1 MTLIQR
7 SQLAHRGKHEFS
19 LNSLAAALLRG
30 VGLTTCLAS
39 LGAVTAGPAWAVD
52 LGFAQ
57 VYKGADGKDGSTA
70 FGWESA
76 TAGQKGPSS
85 YWTQNSPLTRTLA
98 GSTIPA
104 PWPATGT
111 ITLRSMALEIGS
123 VGGAG
128 GSVYSKGVFHNVP
141 GKPGGSAGDASL
153 TVSKSADITWVLNY
167 AVQPS
172 DRSLPVISVYS
183 VGGTGGLGFTSWTES
198 DGGISRGGD
207 GGEATLSLA
216 SRVTAVGGANPRN
229 LSVPAIKVLSEG
241 GAAGI
246 GKVDGR
252 KSSDGTYEHRVDIDR
267 GGNGGRVNVT
277 LEQSA
282 DINISGALA
291 PALSASSLGGNGGN
305 ASNSGGYPS
314 NAGDGGTV
322 NFTNRGAISS
332 NGNNSAAVILQSAG
346 GAGGNGANGAFTS
359 GTPGARGGTGG
370 TVNAF
375 NTGTISAKGD
385 YSFGLVAQSVGGS
398 GGSGGGAA
406 FVSGGDGGG
415 AGLGGKVSVF
425 NRGGIATMGAGAS
438 AIMAQSIGGGSAL
451 DAFHAAKPAIT
462 GKGGGSGGNSG
473 ILPFSSGGTG
483 GQGGVG
489 GTVYVEHSGAIST
502 TGDAAYGV
510 LAQSIGGGGGTG
522 GAASSSTAFLAVAL
536 GGAGGGGGIGGEVGF
551 LGQAGRIETAG
562 KNATA
567 VLAQSVG
574 GGGGTG
580 GYATSRSVSPGLSAS
595 SATGGSGGKGGKGG
609 YVKIYNLSNI
619 LTQGEGAVGLQATSI
634 GGGGGSGGGAS
645 AFAVALPIVKPSGDP
660 LPSITITNAIGGSGG
675 DGGQGGPV
683 NLDNKDAAIETYGVG
698 ATGIVAQSIG
708 GGGGNAGN
716 AFAYGL
722 AIAAPGASAFNFSN
736 SIGGSGGGGG
746 NSEYAS
752 ANNYGSVLTH
762 GDGAVGMHVQSI
774 GGGGGAAGAASA
786 SADALSLYR
795 TVAFGQT
802 IGGTNTKGGGKG
814 GSASAT
820 NRGLI
825 ETRGTGSTGILLQS
839 IGGGGGSGGAVQA
852 SASSGLSFDKT
863 LDSLVQKLPLA
874 DAVTVVNAIGGNG
887 GNGGDGGVVAAY
899 LESSSLIRTR
909 GAQADGVLAQSIG
922 GGGGTGGGGST
933 ASEGKTSI
941 TLSMGGT
948 GGSGGSGDKVEI
960 THAGK
965 LETYGNAS
973 HGIFAQSIG
982 GGGGNGGS
990 LAAPDDAPDTVGEIW
1005 ATLKNAVGAD
1015 AYKKWAADK
1024 KNADTKEAL
1033 DAFIKDIQN
1042 TDTYKSLADSFK
1054 KSDFYKEMQ
1063 ASGKKITDYLDK
1075 QSKGAVKR
1083 PDVSLTASLGGNG
1096 GAGNRGGIVKLTQ
1109 TGTILTTGNL
1119 SHGMLAQSIGG
1130 GGGQGGVAYASGTN
1144 KTNLSATLGGKG
1156 GSGNIGGAVEVKN
1169 AGSIES
1175 YGEASYGMFAQ
1186 SIGGGGGNG
1195 VGALSSDNKNLVLN
1209 FTAGGSGGQGS
1220 DGGSVKVFS
1229 DGTIRTHGAE
1239 AHAIVAQSIGAGGG
1253 AFMMSANTKADAPQA
1268 SDTQAASAGTIKEL
1282 LKAVGI
1288 EKIPAASTE
1297 SGDKKPSSKSGSFTL
1312 GGSGGASGSG
1322 NTVQVVH
1329 GGTIA
1334 TSGTAAF
1341 GILAQSIGGGG
1352 GISNA
1357 AGSPGGVKYA
1367 VSYGGNGGAA
1377 GHGGNVFVH
1386 FKGKASIQTSGDNS
1400 TAVFAQ
1406 SIGGGGGYGGASVLQ
1421 GWTLPVL
1428 GGSGGSS
1435 GNGGYIEIGGPG
1447 VSNVAIQTTGA
1458 KAHGIFAQS
1467 LGGGG
1472 GKISDALKTD
1482 GTVRAALEK
1491 TATVLNGI
1499 VTKVGASGKI
1509 LDNID
1514 KVPAEFQSIVRLF
1527 GNDQDTVN
1535 SALTKLKDSLNK
1547 RSASSGTGGEI
1558 RIYLKGD
1565 VKTTG
1570 AGSHAIFAQSGFQQI
1585 DGVLDPS
1592 RGGGDI
1598 LVAYQGVLQGGSGEG
1613 TAIVV
1618 DGGRNNRI
1626 DIGTGSHVSSLS
1638 GRAVTSTFGEELL
1651 LNFGTLAGDIDL
1663 AYGSST
1669 ESNIFEN
1676 AAQGTYI
1683 SGDRGIINVG
1693 SSKNA
1698 RFRNVGTFDIG
1709 GVGNIATAT
1718 VKAADIQLGG
1728 TLRVDVNSVAPEGAP
1743 NADLLQATKIT
1754 IDGLAV
1760 KPHAVDGLLPDGSF
1774 TVVSASTLETKGKAK
1789 SGASP
1794 ASPISWSVSQSGNK
1808 LLISPTS
1815 ADFIGKAP
1823 GTLTDTERSLL
1834 NSLQQAWDTSETG
1847 VAGLFADMANI
1858 DSAQMYSATINSL
1871 TATEDIGRAALGQ
1884 TLTGRRSLNAAFS
1897 CPLFDGSGVTMRETQ
1912 CVWSRIIGSRM
1923 TQKDGPEGDGFSQD
1937 RRSYR
1942 MGGQWEIRPDWFFG
1956 VTAAYNTSKMHTSD
1970 GLTSID
1976 GDSGDVSF
1984 SVKHQTG
1991 PWLLGAALHA
2001 GYGSYDSNSLFM
2013 IGHDLWSASNT
2024 SEVWTAGLRLR
2035 AAYEI
2040 TQGSWYIKP
2049 YADLDVLHTYMPGYT
2064 LTGDGATLT
2073 ATSMKEWSVAFEPAI
2088 EAGTRVD
2095 LGKYGWLRPYVSA
2108 GVTFINNKALNSE
2121 VTFSENGGQ
2130 GITFRSSSSLPDRL
2144 FNLGAGL
2151 QLFAQDKFEVRAEYK
2166 AQMAHN
2172 FRNHELSLR
2181 AAIPF

>member
-1 MTLIQR
+1 MTLLQR
-7 SQLAHRGKHEFS
+7 SQLTHRGKREFS
-19 LNSLAAALLRG
+19 LNRLSVALLRG
-30 VGLTTCLAS
+30 VGLSACLAS
-39 LGAVTAGPAWAVD
+39 LAAATAGPSWAE
-52 LGFAQ
+52 GS
-57 VYKGADGKDGSTA
+57 VYVVKRGADGKDGETA
-70 FGWESA
+70 FLWKAA
-76 TAGQKGPSS
+76 TRGENGGPVS
-85 YWTQNSPLTRTLA
+85 WTQNNPVLNATSP
-98 GSTIPA
+98 
-104 PWPATGT
+104 
-111 ITLRSMALEIGS
+111 ALEIGS

-128 GSVYSKGVFHNVP
+128 GSVYTKGVFHNEQ
-141 GKPGGSAGDASL
+141 GKPGGDGGAVAL
-153 TVSKSADITWVLNY
+153 TVAKSADISGTLKY
-167 AVQPS
+167 ALKPS
-172 DRSLPVISVYS
+172 EQSSPMISVYS
-183 VGGTGGLGFTSWTES
+183 IGGTGGLGFTSLTES
-198 DGGISRGGD
+198 EGGISRGGNA
-207 GGEATLSLA
+207 GQVGLVIA
-216 SRVTAVGGANPRN
+216 SHVTASSGPNPQN
-229 LSVPAIKVLSEG
+229 LAVPAIKVLSQG

-246 GKVDGR
+246 GKIDGR
-252 KSSDGTYEHRVDIDR
+252 PSSDGTYQHRVDIDR
-267 GGNGGRVNVT
+267 GGNGALVTVT

-282 DINISGALA
+282 NINISGALA
-291 PALSASSLGGNGGN
+291 PALSASSLGGNGGR

-332 NGNNSAAVILQSAG
+332 NGNNSTAVILQSAG
-346 GAGGNGANGAFTS
+346 GAGGNGASGAFTS
-359 GTPGARGGTGG
+359 GTPGSRGGSGG
-370 TVNAF
+370 AVSAF
-375 NTGTISAKGD
+375 NNGTISAKGD
-385 YSFGLVAQSVGGS
+385 YSFGVVAQSVGGI
-398 GGSGGGAA
+398 GGNGGGAA

-415 AGLGGKVSVF
+415 AGLGGKVHVINS
-425 NRGGIATMGAGAS
+425 GSIATTGAGAS
-438 AIMAQSIGGGSAL
+438 ALMAQSVGGGSAL
-451 DAFHAAKPAIT
+451 DAFHAARPAVS
-462 GKGGGSGGNSG
+462 KGGGSGGNSG
-473 ILPFSSGGTG
+473 ILPFASGGSG
-483 GQGGVG
+483 GLGGVG
-489 GTVYVEHSGAIST
+489 GLVYVEHDGAIST
-502 TGDAAYGV
+502 VGDSAYGA
-510 LAQSIGGGGGTG
+510 LLQSVGGGGGTG

-536 GGAGGGGGIGGEVGF
+536 GGAGGGGGTGGEVAFFSQG
-551 LGQAGRIETAG
+551 GSIETSG

-567 VLAQSVG
+567 VLAQSIG

-580 GYATSRSVSPGLSAS
+580 GYATSRSVGYGLSAS
-595 SATGGSGGKGGKGG
+595 SATGGSGGKGGKGSH
-609 YVKIYNLSNI
+609 VKLINNSAI
-619 LTQGEGAVGLQATSI
+619 LTRGEAATGLQASSI
-634 GGGGGSGGGAS
+634 GGGGGTGGGAS
-645 AFAVALPIVKPSGDP
+645 AFAVALPAITPSGKS
-660 LPSITITNAIGGSGG
+660 LPSITLTNAIGGSGG
-675 DGGQGGPV
+675 DGGLGGSV
-683 NLDNKDAAIETYGVG
+683 NLDNKTGLVETYGVG

-722 AIAAPGASAFNFSN
+722 AIAAPGATAFNVSN

-746 NSEYAS
+746 SSEYAS
-752 ANNYGSVLTH
+752 VSNSGSVLTQ
-762 GDGAVGMHVQSI
+762 GDGAIGIHVQSI
-774 GGGGGAAGAASA
+774 GGGGGAAGSASA

-802 IGGTNTKGGGKG
+802 IGGTNSKGGGKG
-814 GSASAT
+814 GSAVVL
-820 NRGLI
+820 NNGLV
-825 ETRGTGSTGILLQS
+825 ETRGAGATGVLLQS
-839 IGGGGGSGGAVQA
+839 IGGGGGNGGAVIA

-874 DAVTVVNAIGGNG
+874 DSVTIVNAIGGNG
-887 GNGGDGGVVAAY
+887 GNGGDGGVVNAV
-899 LESSSLIRTR
+899 LSSSSVVRTR
-909 GAQADGVLAQSIG
+909 GAQADGLLAQNIG
-922 GGGGTGGGGST
+922 GGGGMGGGGT
-933 ASEGKTSI
+933 AASGGTTSI
-941 TLSMGGT
+941 TLSMGGKGGA
-948 GGSGGSGDKVEI
+948 GGSGGIVDVSNQGI
-960 THAGK
+960 I
-965 LETYGNAS
+965 ETYGNAS

-990 LAAPDDAPDTVGEIW
+990 LAAPDDAPDTVGEVW
-1005 ATLKNAVGAD
+1005 AVLKKAVGAD

-1024 KNADTKEAL
+1024 KNTETKEAL
-1033 DAFIKDIQN
+1033 DAFIKDIQS
-1042 TDTYKSLADSFK
+1042 TDTYKSLADAFK

-1063 ASGKKITDYLDK
+1063 SSGKKITDYLDK
-1075 QSKGAVKR
+1075 QSKGSVKR
-1083 PDVSLTASLGGNG
+1083 PDVSLTASLGGDG
-1096 GAGNRGGIVKLTQ
+1096 GQGNKGGDIKLSQ
-1109 TGTILTTGNL
+1109 GGSVLTTGNL
-1119 SHGMLAQSIGG
+1119 SHGILAQSIGG

-1156 GSGNIGGAVEVKN
+1156 GNGNAGGYVEVTN
-1169 AGSIES
+1169 LGSINT
-1175 YGEASYGMFAQ
+1175 YGEASYGLFAQ
-1186 SIGGGGGNG
+1186 SVGGGGGIG

-1209 FTAGGSGGQGS
+1209 FTAGGNGGTGAN
-1220 DGGSVKVFS
+1220 GGRVKVVNS
-1229 DGTIRTHGAE
+1229 AKIQTRGDE
-1239 AHAIVAQSIGAGGG
+1239 AHAIVAQSIGGGGG
-1253 AFMMSANTKADAPQA
+1253 AFMMSAPDSNAGAPSAPDAQA
-1268 SDTQAASAGTIKEL
+1268 VSSGTMKEL

-1288 EKIPAASTE
+1288 EKIPAASTA
-1297 SGDKKPSSKSGSFTL
+1297 SADKKPSSKSGSFTL
-1312 GGSGGASGSG
+1312 GGSGGASGDG
-1322 NTVQVVH
+1322 NTVHVVH
-1329 GGTIA
+1329 GGAIA
-1334 TSGTAAF
+1334 TSGAAAF

-1367 VSYGGNGGAA
+1367 VSYGGDGGAA
-1377 GHGGNVFVH
+1377 GNGGNVFIH
-1386 FKGKASIQTSGDNS
+1386 FNNNASIQTSGDHA

-1447 VSNVAIQTTGA
+1447 VSDVAIQTTGA
-1458 KAHGIFAQS
+1458 KAHGVFAQS

-1491 TATVLNGI
+1491 TASVLNGI

-1509 LDNID
+1509 LDHID

-1535 SALTKLKDSLNK
+1535 SALEKLKDSLNK

-1558 RIYLKGD
+1558 RVYLRGD
-1565 VKTTG
+1565 VKTAG
-1570 AGSHAIFAQSGFQQI
+1570 AGSHGIFTQSGFQQI

-1592 RGGGDI
+1592 RRGGDI
-1598 LVAYQGVLQGGSGEG
+1598 LVDYQGVLQGGSDEG

-1618 DGGRNNRI
+1618 DGGKNNRI
-1626 DIGTGSHVSSLS
+1626 VIGADSHISALS
-1638 GRAVTSTFGEELL
+1638 GHAVTSTFGEESL
-1651 LNFGTLAGDIDL
+1651 LNFGTLVGDVDL
-1663 AYGSST
+1663 AYGGST
-1669 ESNIFEN
+1669 EFNTFEN
-1676 AAQGTYI
+1676 AAEGTYI

-1728 TLRVDVNSVAPEGAP
+1728 TLRVDVNGVAPAGVP
-1743 NADLLQATKIT
+1743 NADLLQASKIT
-1754 IDGLAV
+1754 VDGVAV

-1774 TVVSASTLETKGKAK
+1774 AVVSASTLETKKQAR

-1923 TQKDGPEGDGFSQD
+1923 TQKDGSDGDGFSQD

-1942 MGGQWEIRPDWFFG
+1942 MGGQWEIRPGWFFG
-1956 VTAAYNTSKMHTSD
+1956 ATAAYNTSKMHTSD

-2024 SEVWTAGLRLR
+2024 NEVWTAGLRLR

-2064 LTGDGATLT
+2064 LTGDGATLK

-2108 GVTFINNKALNSE
+2108 GVTFINNKALNSD

-2130 GITFRSSSSLPDRL
+2130 GITFRSSSSLPTRL

-2151 QLFAQDKFEVRAEYK
+2151 QLFAQDKFELRAEYK

-2181 AAIPF
+2181 VAIPF